1 MKLRLAERMY
11 RLGTETAFEVAAR
24 ARALEA
30 QGKPIIHLEI
40 GEPDFDTPAH
50 VRQAAAEALE
60 QGFTHYGPAVGIPEL
75 RQAIATYAGKNR
87 GMKFDPANVVVTP
100 GAKPIMFYAIMALV
114 EPGEEV
120 IYPNPGF
127 PIYESMINF
136 LGGVAVPLQLSERR
150 DFRINLKELET
161 KVSSNTRMIILN
173 SPHNPTGG
181 VLTRDDLKAIAD
193 LAIEHDLIVLADEIY
208 SEIVYEGEHH
218 TILDFPGMME
228 RTILLDGFSKTFA
241 MTGWRLGY
249 GIFPGEMIPH
259 ISRLIINSVSCTS
272 TFSQRAAVAALTGP
286 REEIDAMLSAFATR
300 RDLVYEGLNS
310 IPGLRCNRPAGA
322 FYAFP
327 NITDT
332 GMDSR
337 SYADYL
343 LTQAD
348 VAVLPGTSFG
358 EFGEGY
364 IRISFANSAE
374 NLQEAM
380 RRIEVANSK
389 LPAISAEIGAAAT

>member
-1 MKLRLAERMY
+1 MKLRLADRMA

-30 QGKPIIHLEI
+30 QGRPIIHLEI
-40 GEPDFDTPAH
+40 GEPDFDTPTH
-50 VRQAAAEALE
+50 VRQEAQRALDE
-60 QGFTHYGPAVGIPEL
+60 GYTHYSNSTGILEL
-75 RQAIATYAGKNR
+75 REAIAEYAGRSR
-87 GMKFDPANVVVTP
+87 GLKFDPANVIVTP

-114 EPGEEV
+114 EEGEEV

-136 LGGVAVPLQLSERR
+136 LGGTAVPLQLSERN
-150 DFRINLKELET
+150 DFRIDLDELER
-161 KVSSNTRMIILN
+161 KVSDKTRLIIFN

-181 VLTRDDLKAIAD
+181 VLTRDDLKAIAEF
-193 LAIEHDLIVLADEIY
+193 AVKHDIMVLADEIY

-218 TILDFPGMME
+218 TILSFPGMEE

-249 GIFPGEMIPH
+249 GIFPPEMVPH
-259 ISRLIINSVSCTS
+259 VSRLIINSVSCTS
-272 TFSQRAAVAALTGP
+272 TFSQRAAIAALNGP
-286 REEIDAMLSAFATR
+286 REEVDAMLKAFGER
-300 RDLVYEGLNS
+300 RELVYEGLNR
-310 IPGLRCNRPAGA
+310 IPGLRCNHPAGA

-332 GMDSR
+332 GMQSR
-337 SYADYL
+337 AYADYL
-343 LTQAD
+343 LTEAD

-358 EFGEGY
+358 AYGEGY

-374 NLQEAM
+374 NLREAL
-380 RRIEVANSK
+380 RRIEQANLR
-389 LPAISAEIGAAAT
+389 LPALKAEAGAAK

>member
-1 MKLRLAERMY
+1 MKLRLADRMY

-40 GEPDFDTPAH
+40 GEPDFDTPTH
-50 VRQAAAEALE
+50 VRQEACRALE
-60 QGFTHYGPAVGIPEL
+60 EGYTHYSNSTGILEL
-75 RQAIATYAGKNR
+75 REAIAQYAGKIR
-87 GMKFDPANVVVTP
+87 GLQFDPNNVVVTP
-100 GAKPIMFYAIMALV
+100 GAKPIMFYTIMALV

-150 DFRINLKELET
+150 DFRVDLDELES
-161 KVSSNTRMIILN
+161 KVSSNTRLLILN

-181 VLTRDDLKAIAD
+181 VLTYDDLKAIAD
-193 LAIEHDLIVLADEIY
+193 LAVKHDVMVLADEIY
-208 SEIVYEGEHH
+208 SGIIYEGEHH
-218 TILDFPGMME
+218 SILDFPGMME
-228 RTILLDGFSKTFA
+228 RTILLDGFSKTYA
-241 MTGWRLGY
+241 MTGWRMGY
-249 GIFPGEMIPH
+249 GIFPAEMVPH
-259 ISRLIINSVSCTS
+259 VSRLIINSVSCTS

-286 REEIDAMLSAFATR
+286 RDEVEHMQEAFSQR
-300 RDLVYEGLNS
+300 RNLVYEGLNK
-310 IPGLRCNRPAGA
+310 IPGLRCNHPAGA

-337 SYADYL
+337 AYAEYL
-343 LTQAD
+343 LTEAD

-358 EFGEGY
+358 AFGEGY

-380 RRIEVANSK
+380 RRIDAANRK
-389 LPAISAEIGAAAT
+389 LPALAAELAPGR

>member
-30 QGKPIIHLEI
+30 EGKPIIHLEI
-40 GEPDFDTPAH
+40 GEPDFDTPAN
-50 VRQAAAEALE
+50 VRKAASEALNE
-60 QGFTHYGPAVGIPEL
+60 GYTHYGPAVGLPEL
-75 RQAIATYAGKNR
+75 RQAIADYAGKNR
-87 GMKFDPANVVVTP
+87 GLTFDPANVIVTP
-100 GAKPIMFYAIMALV
+100 GAKPIMFYAIMALI
-114 EPGEEV
+114 EPGDEV

-127 PIYESMINF
+127 PIYDSMINF
-136 LGGVAVPLQLSERR
+136 LGGVAAPLQLSERR
-150 DFRINLKELET
+150 DFRINVEELES
-161 KVSSNTRMIILN
+161 KVSSKTRMIILN

-181 VLTRDDLKAIAD
+181 VLTLEDLKAIAD
-193 LAIEHDLIVLADEIY
+193 VARKHDLVVLADEIY
-208 SEIVYEGEHH
+208 SEIIYEGEHH
-218 TILDFPGMME
+218 TILKLPGMME

-249 GIFPGEMIPH
+249 GIFPNEMVPH

-272 TFSQRAAVAALTGP
+272 TFSQRAAIEALNGP
-286 REEIDAMLSAFATR
+286 RQEVDKMLTAFRTR
-300 RDLVYEGLNS
+300 RELVFEGLNK
-310 IPGLRCNRPAGA
+310 IPGLRCNMPAGA

-332 GMDSR
+332 GLDSR

-364 IRISFANSAE
+364 IRISFANSE
-374 NLQEAM
+374 KNLKAALE
-380 RRIEVANSK
+380 RIDAANRK
-389 LPAISAEIGAAAT
+389 LPAVAAEMTAAT

>member
-40 GEPDFDTPAH
+40 GEPDFDTPH
-50 VRQAAAEALE
+50 HIREAAAEALE
-60 QGFTHYGPAVGIPEL
+60 QGYTHYTGATGIPEL
-75 RQAIATYAGKNR
+75 REAIAAYSGGKR
-87 GMKFDPANVVVTP
+87 GLKFDPANVVVTP
-100 GAKPIMFYAIMALV
+100 GAKPIMYYTILALI
-114 EPGEEV
+114 EPGDEV

-136 LGGVAVPLQLSERR
+136 LGGVAVPLQLSEQRN
-150 DFRINLKELET
+150 FRINLDELRS
-161 KVSSNTRMIILN
+161 KVSSKTRMIILN

-181 VLTRDDLKAIAD
+181 VLTQSDLRAIANV
-193 LAIEHDLIVLADEIY
+193 AIENDLMVLADEIY
-208 SEIVYEGEHH
+208 SETIYEAEHH
-218 TILDFPGMME
+218 TIMSFPGMME

-249 GIFPGEMIPH
+249 GVFPGELVPH

-272 TFSQRAAVAALTGP
+272 AFSQRAAIAALNGP
-286 REEIDAMLSAFATR
+286 RDEVEKMQEAFTMR
-300 RDLVYEGLNS
+300 RELVYNGLNK
-310 IPGLRCNRPAGA
+310 IPGLRCNKPEGA

-332 GMDSR
+332 GLDSR
-337 SYADYL
+337 AYADYL
-343 LTQAD
+343 LHEAD

-374 NLQEAM
+374 NLAEAM
-380 RRIEVANSK
+380 RRIEKANLA
-389 LPAISAEIGAAAT
+389 LPAIAAETATR

>member
-24 ARALEA
+24 AKALEA
-30 QGKPIIHLEI
+30 EGKPIIHLEI
-40 GEPDFDTPAH
+40 GEPDFDTPTH
-50 VRQAAAEALE
+50 VRKAAAQALE
-60 QGFTHYGPAVGIPEL
+60 EGYTHYGPATGLPEL
-75 RQAIATYAGKNR
+75 RKAIAEYAGKNR
-87 GMKFDPANVVVTP
+87 GLTFDPANVVVTP
-100 GAKPIMFYAIMALV
+100 GAKPIMFYAIMALI
-114 EPGEEV
+114 EPGDEV

-136 LGGVAVPLQLSERR
+136 LGGVAVPLQLSEMR
-150 DFRINLKELET
+150 DFRINLDELES
-161 KVSSNTRMIILN
+161 KVSSKTRLIILN

-181 VLTRDDLKAIAD
+181 VLTLEDLQAIAR
-193 LAIEHDLIVLADEIY
+193 LAVEHDLVVLADEIY

-218 TILDFPGMME
+218 TILSLPGMRE

-241 MTGWRLGY
+241 MTGWRMGY

-272 TFSQRAAVAALTGP
+272 SFSQRAAISALTGP
-286 REEIDAMLSAFATR
+286 REEVDKMLAAFASR
-300 RDLVYEGLNS
+300 RALVYEGLNK

-332 GMDSR
+332 GLDSR
-337 SYADYL
+337 AYADYL
-343 LTQAD
+343 LTEAD

-358 EFGEGY
+358 EFGQGY
-364 IRISFANSAE
+364 IRISFANSEE
-374 NLQEAM
+374 NLREAM
-380 RRIEVANSK
+380 KRIDAVTRK
-389 LPAISAEIGAAAT
+389 LPAVAAEVGAIS

>member
-1 MKLRLAERMY
+1 MKLRLADRMT

-40 GEPDFDTPAH
+40 GEPDFDTPTN
-50 VRQAAAEALE
+50 VREEAKRALDE
-60 QGFTHYGPAVGIPEL
+60 GYTHYSNSTGILEL
-75 RQAIATYAGKNR
+75 REAIAEYAGRNR
-87 GMKFDPANVVVTP
+87 GLTFDPANVIVTP

-114 EPGEEV
+114 EEGEEV

-136 LGGVAVPLQLSERR
+136 LGGKPVPLHLRESN
-150 DFRINLKELET
+150 DFRIDLDELES
-161 KVSSNTRMIILN
+161 KVTEKTRMIIFN

-193 LAIEHDLIVLADEIY
+193 LAVRHDIMVLADEIY

-218 TILDFPGMME
+218 TILSFPGMEE

-249 GIFPGEMIPH
+249 GVFPPEMVPH
-259 ISRLIINSVSCTS
+259 VSRLIINSVSCTS
-272 TFSQRAAVAALTGP
+272 TFSQRAAIAALTGP
-286 REEIDAMLSAFATR
+286 RDDVNHMLQAFAER
-300 RDLVYEGLNS
+300 RELVYEGLNN
-310 IPGLRCNRPAGA
+310 IPGFSCNRPAGA

-327 NITDT
+327 NITGT
-332 GMDSR
+332 GMNSR
-337 SYADYL
+337 AYADYL
-343 LTQAD
+343 LTEAD

-358 EFGEGY
+358 AFGEGY
-364 IRISFANSAE
+364 IRISFANSAD
-374 NLQEAM
+374 NLREAM
-380 RRIEVANSK
+380 RRIEEANRR
-389 LPAISAEIGAAAT
+389 LPSLKAEAGAAT

>member
-1 MKLRLAERMY
+1 MKLRLAERMS

-50 VRQAAAEALE
+50 VRQAAAEALNE
-60 QGFTHYGPAVGIPEL
+60 GYTHYTGATGIPEL
-75 RQAIATYAGKNR
+75 RKAVAEYAGKNR
-87 GMKFDPANVVVTP
+87 GLHYHADNVVITP
-100 GAKPIMFYAIMALV
+100 GAKPIMFYAMMALL
-114 EPGEEV
+114 EPGDEV

-150 DFRINLKELET
+150 NFRVNMDELAS
-161 KVSSNTRMIILN
+161 KVSSKTRLIVIN

-181 VLTRDDLKAIAD
+181 VLTNDDLREIARVAVKND
-193 LAIEHDLIVLADEIY
+193 LMVLADEIY

-218 TILDFPGMME
+218 TIMHFPEMME

-249 GIFPGEMIPH
+249 GIFPPEMVPH

-272 TFSQRAAVAALTGP
+272 AFSQVAAVQALTGP
-286 REEIDAMLSAFATR
+286 REEVDAMLEAFVR
-300 RDLVYEGLNS
+300 RRELVYKGLND
-310 IPGLRCNRPAGA
+310 IPGLRCNKPEGA

-332 GMDSR
+332 GLTSR
-337 SYADYL
+337 EYADFL

-358 EFGEGY
+358 EYGEGY
-364 IRISFANSAE
+364 IRISFANSEA
-374 NLQEAM
+374 NLEEALS
-380 RRIEVANSK
+380 RIRKANAT
-389 LPAISAEIGAAAT
+389 LPALMPDPEPAR

>member
-40 GEPDFDTPAH
+40 GEPDFDTPTH
-50 VRQAAAEALE
+50 VRKAAAEALE
-60 QGFTHYGPAVGIPEL
+60 QGYTHYTGATGIPEL
-75 RQAIATYAGKNR
+75 RKAVAEYAGKNR
-87 GMKFDPANVVVTP
+87 GLEFDPENVVVTP
-100 GAKPIMFYAIMALV
+100 GAKPIMFYTIMALI
-114 EPGEEV
+114 EPGDEV

-136 LGGVAVPLQLSERR
+136 LGGVAIPLQLSERR
-150 DFRINLKELET
+150 DFRVNLEELES
-161 KVSSNTRMIILN
+161 KISSKTRLIIIN

-181 VLTRDDLKAIAD
+181 VLTRDDLEEIAR
-193 LAIEHDLIVLADEIY
+193 LAVKHDLVVLADEIY
-208 SEIVYEGEHH
+208 SEILYEGKHH
-218 TILDFPGMME
+218 TILEFPGMMG

-249 GIFPGEMIPH
+249 GIFPGELVPH

-272 TFSQRAAVAALTGP
+272 AFSQRAAIQALTGP
-286 REEIDAMLSAFATR
+286 RKEVDKMLEAFTSR
-300 RDLVYEGLNS
+300 RDLVYKGIND
-310 IPGLRCNRPAGA
+310 IPGLRVNKPEGA
-322 FYAFP
+322 FYVFP

-332 GMDSR
+332 GLTSR
-337 SYADYL
+337 EYADYL
-343 LTQAD
+343 LREAD

-364 IRISFANSAE
+364 IRISFANSEA
-374 NLQEAM
+374 NLSEALK
-380 RRIEVANSK
+380 RIRKVNEK
-389 LPAISAEIGAAAT
+389 LPAVAAETRA

>member
-1 MKLRLAERMY
+1 MY

-24 ARALEA
+24 AKALEA
-30 QGKPIIHLEI
+30 QGRPIIHLEI
-40 GEPDFDTPAH
+40 GEPDFDTPEH
-50 VRQAAAEALE
+50 VRRAACEALE
-60 QGFTHYGPAVGIPEL
+60 QGYTHYSISTGLPEL
-75 RQAIATYAGKNR
+75 REAIAEYAGRLR
-87 GMKFDPANVVVTP
+87 GLKFDPANVVVTP
-100 GAKPIMFYAIMALV
+100 GAKPIMFYTIMALI
-114 EPGEEV
+114 EPGDEV

-136 LGGVAVPLQLSERR
+136 LGGVAVPLQLSEQR
-150 DFRINLKELET
+150 DFRINLTELES
-161 KVSSNTRMIILN
+161 KVSSKTRLIIIN

-181 VLTRDDLKAIAD
+181 VLTMEDLHAIAD
-193 LAIEHDLIVLADEIY
+193 LAMRHDLMVLADEIY
-208 SEIVYEGEHH
+208 GEIVYEGQHH
-218 TILDFPGMME
+218 SIATIPGMME

-249 GIFPGEMIPH
+249 GIFPAEMVPH

-272 TFSQRAAVAALTGP
+272 TFSQRAAIEALRGP
-286 REEIDAMLSAFATR
+286 RQPVEAMLAAFRRR
-300 RDLVYEGLNS
+300 RDLVYEGLNK

-332 GMDSR
+332 GLDSR
-337 SYADYL
+337 AYADYL
-343 LTQAD
+343 MQEAD

-364 IRISFANSAE
+364 IRISFANSEE
-374 NLQEAM
+374 NLREAM
-380 RRIEVANSK
+380 RRIEAANRR
-389 LPAISAEIGAAAT
+389 LPAVAADLARRC